1 MANLFGKAEFSIEKW
16 SAKLNKWWTLDF
28 SNFVKALKV
37 NLTLAQK
44 DELLQLFEKYKN
56 ECAELDTQIQKTDHE
71 IDQLIYKLYGLTTDE
86 IATVEESAN

>member
-71 IDQLIYKLYGLTTDE
+71 IDQLVYKLYGLTTDE